1 MTIKLQ
7 IRIAITACLVLPGGL
22 ARLRPE
28 IKRLRWQLVG
38 RTRASFCVVREQT
51 IPAVGGTLT
60 VDGRQ
65 NGGVSV
71 KGWDRAEIL
80 VKAKVQT
87 WADTD
92 SEAQALANQIQVQ
105 TSGAQIRAE
114 GPSNDGSR
122 HLGWAVSFEL
132 FVPINSDLSLK
143 AHNGGINVAGVRGR
157 IDFETV
163 NGGVSLRQ
171 LAGAVHGQTVNGGV
185 SIELSGDRWDGEGI
199 DVKTTNGGVN
209 LVLPENYSARL
220 EASTVH
226 GGFKVDVPVTMGSG
240 RIERNLAVDL
250 GSGGSLLRVTT
261 TNGGVTV
268 KRKA

>member
-7 IRIAITACLVLPGGL
+7 IRIAVTACLVCLAALPAFAQKSNSCDGNWSGD
-22 ARLRPE
+22 
-28 IKRLRWQLVG
+28 
-38 RTRASFCVVREQT
+38 RASFCVVREQT

-80 VKAKVQT
+80 IKAKVQT

-143 AHNGGINVAGVRGR
+143 AHNGGISVASVRGR

-171 LAGAVHGQTVNGGV
+171 LAGAVHGQTINGGV

-226 GGFKVDVPVTMGSG
+226 GGFKVDVPVAMASG